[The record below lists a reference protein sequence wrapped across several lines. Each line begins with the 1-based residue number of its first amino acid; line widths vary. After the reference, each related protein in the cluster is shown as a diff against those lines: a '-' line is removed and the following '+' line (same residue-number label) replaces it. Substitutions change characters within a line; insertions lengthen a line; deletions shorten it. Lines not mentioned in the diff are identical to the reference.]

1 MNKPELV
8 SAVAEKAK
16 ITKKEAVAAID
27 ALFEAIANSLK
38 SGEKVQFVGFG
49 TFDIH
54 TRNARKGHNP
64 QTGEEILIPA
74 SVVPSFRTGRP
85 LREALNK

>member
-16 ITKKEAVAAID
+16 ITKKEAAAAID
-27 ALFEAIANSLK
+27 ALFEVIANSMK

-54 TRNARKGHNP
+54 TRNARKCRNP
-64 QTGEEILIPA
+64 HTGEEIMVPA
-74 SVVPSFRTGRP
+74 SKVPVFRSGRP
-85 LREALNK
+85 LKEAVNK